1 MRKPQPLVFLGASTA
16 FSEISE
22 VVHDINEVEER
33 YEIVAVLD
41 DNKQLHG
48 KKPGNIP
55 VVGGLDLVH
64 QYPEA
69 QFIFGIGSF
78 RTRLVRYDILTR
90 LNLPDERFVTLIHP
104 RAKIYPG
111 AKIGSG
117 CVVHSGVVIG
127 NDVVLEPFSIVTFNS
142 VIGPHS
148 KIGRCAMVTTMVI
161 VLSEVQIGACAFIG
175 AGSCLAEQI
184 KIGPGAMIC
193 MGTTVFRD
201 VGPGAFVLGSP
212 ARVLYSVKV
221 PTELM
226 VGWESLDDS

>member
-1 MRKPQPLVFLGASTA
+1 MRKLQPLVFLGASTA

-22 VVHDINEVEER
+22 VVYDINKEEER
-33 YEIVAVLD
+33 YEIIAVLD

-48 KKPGNIP
+48 STLGNIP
-55 VVGGLDLVH
+55 VAGDLDLAR
-64 QYPEA
+64 QYSEA
-69 QFIFGIGSF
+69 QFVFGIGSF
-78 RTRLVRYDILTR
+78 RTRLVRYDILKR

-104 RAKIYPG
+104 RAKIYPS

-117 CVVHSGVVIG
+117 CIVHSGVVIG
-127 NDVVLEPFSIVTFNS
+127 NDVMLKPFSIVTFNS
-142 VIGPHS
+142 VIGPYS

-175 AGSCLAEQI
+175 VGSCLAEQI

-201 VGPGAFVLGSP
+201 VGPGAFVLGNP